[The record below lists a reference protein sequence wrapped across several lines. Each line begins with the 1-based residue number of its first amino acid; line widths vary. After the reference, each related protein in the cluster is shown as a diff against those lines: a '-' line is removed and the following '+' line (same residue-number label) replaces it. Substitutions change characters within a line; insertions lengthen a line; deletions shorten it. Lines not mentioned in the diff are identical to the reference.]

1 MIVDGLDEKKISNG
15 ISGYL
20 RQEFRELEMLNEIT
34 RLRYEGLLPST
45 VVGDTRRQL
54 IYNYRQWKGQEF
66 VPDSIPEKLRWSA
79 EDLFAVEEPSKEEN
93 YITLDQLKK
102 LQKDDK
108 KKTSTNSKQK
118 SQLKQAHFIPAQGSQ
133 SLPAVNKQSSITNTP
148 KIKRKRANQ
157 SVVQNDKVS
166 ASEIDTNALK
176 RKRTSYSSAVNNAD
190 REPLRGLIW
199 NQDTYS
205 CAYDSLFTIIKCLY
219 DQSNAQQKLQL
230 KQTNIFLHA
239 LCEQIDNVN
248 NNSCTFEE
256 GRDLV
261 RQLLHE
267 AQPDEFTIRGS
278 TGTDIC
284 ELVKS
289 VLQNSL
295 IKSAW
300 TPYCPHCKEYT
311 RSVPE
316 SNPLLC
322 LYRTDLPTSLGR
334 SRLTTTETSTWIQ
347 HAMVSTR
354 NHKCVTCRSN
364 LIYNLNIDNDPT
376 FLVLS
381 WSDPGIKVKWEH
393 KILFNEQ
400 QYRLCGLIYLGHF
413 HFTARIVQ
421 NDGSVWYHDGIRTGN
436 KCAYEGHIDSMTT
449 RKLSNAHNKACIM
462 AIYIQIES

>member
-1 MIVDGLDEKKISNG
+1 MKDSFIS
-15 ISGYL
+15 L
-20 RQEFRELEMLNEIT
+20 
-34 RLRYEGLLPST
+34 
-45 VVGDTRRQL
+45 
-54 IYNYRQWKGQEF
+54 
-66 VPDSIPEKLRWSA
+66 
-79 EDLFAVEEPSKEEN
+79 
-93 YITLDQLKK
+93 
-102 LQKDDK
+102 
-108 KKTSTNSKQK
+108 
-118 SQLKQAHFIPAQGSQ
+118 
-133 SLPAVNKQSSITNTP
+133 
-148 KIKRKRANQ
+148 RKRLFHLLAF
-157 SVVQNDKVS
+157 
-166 ASEIDTNALK
+166 
-176 RKRTSYSSAVNNAD
+176 Y
-190 REPLRGLIW
+190 P
-199 NQDTYS
+199 S

-219 DQSNAQQKLQL
+219 DQLNAQQKLQL

-300 TPYCPHCKEYT
+300 TPYCSHCQEYT

-354 NHKCVTCRSN
+354 NHKCATCRSN

-400 QYRLCGLIYLGHF
+400 QYRLCGLIYLGNF

-462 AIYIQIES
+462 AIYIQID